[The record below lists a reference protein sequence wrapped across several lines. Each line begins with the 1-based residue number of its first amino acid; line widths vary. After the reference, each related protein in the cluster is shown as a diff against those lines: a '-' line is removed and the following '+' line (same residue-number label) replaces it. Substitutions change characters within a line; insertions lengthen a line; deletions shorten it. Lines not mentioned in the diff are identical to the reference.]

1 MAIVKRKTFVSFFL
15 LRSPFVSAYFN
26 ISMPTKLPHGGA
38 ADGSSTARRG
48 HQERGREEHQKKI
61 GLGSFELLILRQAR
75 PMGEG
80 RQCDARG
87 PMALGAHEYTY
98 M

>member
-1 MAIVKRKTFVSFFL
+1 M
-15 LRSPFVSAYFN
+15 
-26 ISMPTKLPHGGA
+26 KLHSDITNA
-38 ADGSSTARRG
+38 SK
-48 HQERGREEHQKKI
+48 EEKNKEEKLQIAHM
-61 GLGSFELLILRQAR
+61 QAR